1 MLDLYLF
8 ICGSINTKQIGLS
21 CHQQIHFRLGHLT
34 CLGSSRRSPG
44 PLVGLGGIYPLPIP
58 HYMYLD
64 AYGVSFSTPLALCP
78 EHPPPHATHYH
89 FIHFRHSDVLLPFN
103 ASLHDIT
110 WGTDSFNGWYSLI
123 RLWHKV
129 TETRQKLIHNNI
141 VASICQRLWL
151 YVTVTAASIVASV

>member
-78 EHPPPHATHYH
+78 EHPPPMQHT
-89 FIHFRHSDVLLPFN
+89 ITLSTSDIQMFCSRLMQVYMT
-103 ASLHDIT
+103 LHGALIALMA
-110 WGTDSFNGWYSLI
+110 GT
-123 RLWHKV
+123 V
-129 TETRQKLIHNNI
+129 
-141 VASICQRLWL
+141 
-151 YVTVTAASIVASV
+151 